1 MSPDNQRTSVKIL
14 IYGGTIGLLSAL
26 FAWLGWYWPAG
37 FLLGLCIGFAAAVD
51 RVYFIATGE
60 KLTGAEAEKV
70 YNKVLS
76 RK

>member
-1 MSPDNQRTSVKIL
+1 MKIL
-14 IYGGTIGLLSAL
+14 IYGLSLCALAGLLVWL
-26 FAWLGWYWPAG
+26 DLDFFAGIAMGVLV
-37 FLLGLCIGFAAAVD
+37 GFAAAVD

-60 KLTGAEAEKV
+60 KLTGAESEKV